1 MNFSFISVHL
11 PDILTIYSDIQEY
24 LIRLLNHFV
33 LWKKKLATE
42 ERDERIN

>member
-11 PDILTIYSDIQEY
+11 PDILTITIQEY
-24 LIRLLNHFV
+24 LICLLNHFV